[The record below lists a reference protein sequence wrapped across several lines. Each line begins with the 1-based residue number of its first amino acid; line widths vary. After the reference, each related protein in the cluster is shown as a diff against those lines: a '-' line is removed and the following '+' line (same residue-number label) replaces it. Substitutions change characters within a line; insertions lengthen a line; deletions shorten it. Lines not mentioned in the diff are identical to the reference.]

1 MNPSATTPA
10 SAVTPTST
18 NTQLA
23 FPHRPGFLWGT
34 ATAAHQVEGNNYASD
49 WWQLEHSGST
59 VVAEPSGDAAD
70 HFHRWPE
77 DLDLLAGLG
86 LNAYRFSV
94 EWARIE
100 PERGYISRAMI
111 DHYRRMVAGCLE
123 RGITPIVT
131 LQHVTMP
138 AWFRR
143 AGGWAADSATELF
156 AVYAETVLPVIREG
170 VQWVC
175 TINEPNLQPLMTKL
189 HANDPEAL
197 AAWNGGPMPVP
208 SEQEVADLIAA
219 HRSATEVV
227 HSVPGVKAGWT
238 VSIADLQFDADGE
251 SAAREWFERY
261 EGRFLRAARGDD
273 FVGVQNY
280 FRTTFDRNGLVPVGP
295 DARMTD
301 LWEFY
306 PQALGHA
313 VKSAWEETEGT
324 PILVT
329 ENGIPTGDDEL
340 RIEFL
345 DTALASLG
353 EVMRDGVEVLGY
365 LHWSALDNFEWAMG
379 YEPRFGLIEF
389 DPVTFERRVKPSA
402 RHYSDLVRS
411 RLRTN

>member
-1 MNPSATTPA
+1 M
-10 SAVTPTST
+10 
-18 NTQLA
+18 
-23 FPHRPGFLWGT
+23 
-34 ATAAHQVEGNNYASD
+34 
-49 WWQLEHSGST
+49 
-59 VVAEPSGDAAD
+59 
-70 HFHRWPE
+70 
-77 DLDLLAGLG
+77 
-86 LNAYRFSV
+86 
-94 EWARIE
+94 
-100 PERGYISRAMI
+100 
-111 DHYRRMVAGCLE
+111 
-123 RGITPIVT
+123 
-131 LQHVTMP
+131 
-138 AWFRR
+138 
-143 AGGWAADSATELF
+143 
-156 AVYAETVLPVIREG
+156 IREG

-295 DARMTD
+295 
-301 LWEFY
+301 
-306 PQALGHA
+306 
-313 VKSAWEETEGT
+313 
-324 PILVT
+324 
-329 ENGIPTGDDEL
+329 
-340 RIEFL
+340 
-345 DTALASLG
+345 
-353 EVMRDGVEVLGY
+353 
-365 LHWSALDNFEWAMG
+365 
-379 YEPRFGLIEF
+379 
-389 DPVTFERRVKPSA
+389 VTFERRVKPSA